1 MGTQFYGFDI
11 ANRKVE
17 FIDDGNTKINTITWE
32 QSGRAIASLLSL
44 KELPDDEN
52 DKSPTV
58 SHWRNDILFVSSF
71 LVSQRDIFASLNR
84 VLGTQESDWE
94 IKSEPSQERH
104 ARGLNELQAGDH
116 MGFPTAL
123 YTRAFF
129 PSGEGNYEDKH
140 GLANDV
146 LGLPKESLDEATKTA
161 VKMVQDKWQP
171 SQHHILA
178 REY

>member
-32 QSGRAIASLLSL
+32 QSGRAIASLLGL

-52 DKSPTV
+52 DKLPTI
-58 SHWRNDILFVSSF
+58 SRWRNDILFVSSF
-71 LVSQRDIFASLNR
+71 LVSQRDILASLNR
-84 VLGTQESDWE
+84 VLGSQESDWE

-104 ARGLNELQAGDH
+104 ARGLKELQSGNH

-129 PSGEGNYEDKH
+129 SSGEGNYEDKH

-171 SQHHILA
+171 SQHQILA